1 MDPRISKQRTALVLD
16 QPFFGAL
23 ALRLTVVEDP
33 SCKTFWTDG
42 ESLGYNP
49 AYLGGL
55 NDLETRGV
63 LAHEVLHVANGHC
76 WRQGD
81 RDPKLWN
88 DACDYAINPIVLEA
102 GMLLPKGVLV
112 DTRFKGKS
120 AEEIYGI
127 LAQEKRQKE
136 KQQKQQGKGKQD
148 GGKPD
153 AQSGQQSAPQP
164 KQQDGAPGGSSPP
177 QSSNANGANTPSA
190 NPEPAATPDA
200 APSCGEVRQYSGE
213 DKALKEADWKVAVL
227 QAAKAAKMRGALPG
241 ALEAMA
247 TDAVEPVVDWRPIL
261 HRFAQESSPTD
272 YTFAMPNRRYLH
284 MGLYLPSLNE
294 PAIGDAVFVRDS
306 SGSVWDD
313 TQAQFAAEI
322 IAVNASV
329 QPRRLIVMDCNTR
342 VTQVQIFERGDAV
355 EFDLLP
361 VRGGGGTSFVEPF
374 ERLAKEGIR
383 PAFLVYLTDMDGPF
397 PDESPDY
404 PVLWAS
410 TTPLKRAKKA
420 PFGEMVE
427 VIC

>member
-23 ALRLTVVEDP
+23 ALRLKVVEDA

-49 AYLGGL
+49 TYLGGL

-88 DACDYAINPIVLEA
+88 DACDYAINPIVLDA

-112 DTRFKGKS
+112 DPRFKGKS

-127 LAQEKRQKE
+127 LAQEKRE
-136 KQQKQQGKGKQD
+136 KDRQQGKGKQD
-148 GGKPD
+148 GGKPGS
-153 AQSGQQSAPQP
+153 QSGQQSASQP
-164 KQQDGAPGGSSPP
+164 TQPDGAPGGGSPP
-177 QSSNANGANTPSA
+177 KSSNANGANTPSDK
-190 NPEPAATPDA
+190 PEPGAGPDT
-200 APSCGEVRQYSGE
+200 APSCGEVRQYVGD
-213 DKALKEADWKVAVL
+213 DKPLKEAEWKVAVL
-227 QAAKAAKMRGALPG
+227 QAAEAARMRGALPG

-247 TDAVEPVVDWRPIL
+247 TDATEPVVDWRPLL

-272 YTFAMPNRRYLH
+272 YSFAMPNRRYLH

-294 PAIGDAVFVRDS
+294 PAVGDAVFVRDS
-306 SGSVWDD
+306 SGSVWDE

-322 IAVNASV
+322 IAVNAGV
-329 QPRRLIVMDCNTR
+329 RPRRLIVMDCNTR
-342 VTQVQIFERGDAV
+342 VTQVQTFERGDAV

-361 VRGGGGTSFVEPF
+361 VRGGGGTSFVDPF

-383 PAFLVYLTDMDGPF
+383 PAFLVYLTDMDGSF
-397 PDESPDY
+397 PDEAPDY

-410 TTPLKRAKKA
+410 TTLLKRARKA
-420 PFGEMVE
+420 PFGEAIE

>member
-16 QPFFGAL
+16 QPFFGVL
-23 ALRLTVVEDP
+23 ALRLKVVEDG

-49 AYLGGL
+49 AYLDGL
-55 NDLETRGV
+55 NDLQTRGV

-88 DACDYAINPIVLEA
+88 DACDYAINPIVLDA

-112 DTRFKGKS
+112 DARFRGKS
-120 AEEIYGI
+120 VEEIYGV
-127 LAQEKRQKE
+127 LAQEKREKE
-136 KQQKQQGKGKQD
+136 KQLGKGKQD
-148 GGKPD
+148 SGKPV
-153 AQSGQQSAPQP
+153 AQSGQQSAQSP
-164 KQQDGAPGGSSPP
+164 KQPDGQSGGSRPP

-190 NPEPAATPDA
+190 NPEPAATPEP
-200 APSCGEVRQYSGE
+200 APSCGEVHQYIGD
-213 DKALKEADWKVAVL
+213 DKPLKEADWKVAVL

-247 TDAVEPVVDWRPIL
+247 TDAVEPTVDWRPIL

-272 YTFAMPNRRYLH
+272 YSFAMPNRRYLH

-294 PAIGDAVFVRDS
+294 PAVGDAVFVRDS
-306 SGSVWDD
+306 SGSVWDE

-322 IAVNASV
+322 IAVNAGV

-342 VTQVQIFERGDAV
+342 VTQVQIFERGDAL

-374 ERLAKEGIR
+374 VRLAKEGS
-383 PAFLVYLTDMDGPF
+383 V
-397 PDESPDY
+397 
-404 PVLWAS
+404 VV
-410 TTPLKRAKKA
+410 K
-420 PFGEMVE
+420 
-427 VIC
+427 